1 MILMKNKNLQ
11 EVYKIIPPDCL
22 HQVEGED
29 HRTPLSE
36 EEIDFIISY
45 CVDNDMGNMDEYIL
59 PIIRK
64 FELARIASIT
74 TERFLEGKLDILTV
88 DEDGDII
95 WKAK

>member
-1 MILMKNKNLQ
+1 MKNKNLK

-22 HQVEGED
+22 HQVDGED

-45 CVDNDMGNMDEYIL
+45 CVDNNMSDMDEHIL

-64 FELARIASIT
+64 FEFARIASIT
-74 TERFLEGKLDILTV
+74 TERFLQGKLDISMV
-88 DEDGDII
+88 DENGEII
-95 WKAK
+95 WKAKS